1 MKDLTGRRVACVYG
15 VMHEEEFGVVFRDR
29 GDQVVVL
36 LDDEY
41 CTERLKY
48 IAKYR
53 LLCNEYPEYDL
64 PPTVGVYLINEEA

>member
-1 MKDLTGRRVACVYG
+1 MIDLTGRKVACVYG
-15 VMHEEEFGVVFRDR
+15 VMHEDEFGVVFSDR

-36 LDDEY
+36 LDREEDVH
-41 CTERLKY
+41 LKY